1 MLAPGREGLPGGQP
15 GGLAPDPPPGL
26 VAAADLFFEQDAD
39 HLGGVPPLGAGGGEH
54 FGRGL
59 AEVGEAHP
67 AQHGV
72 EVVRDRRRDG
82 GGGGQGGSGHGWP
95 AFPHPARGG
104 LPLAVAVAVAVGV
117 GWAGGRGERAGEV
130 APVGALGLQ
139 QLLGALGA
147 GALGGGERGNGVQ
160 LCLVLVAEGVAFA
173 GGVGAR
179 ARSVSARAS
188 ASACRARLASVSAR
202 RAASIASS
210 RSRAAWPASDCAAL
224 TCPAASARAAAMW
237 PAASRRAC
245 SAAAAAV
252 PASWRAAAAAA
263 WAAQTSSR
271 AVSRAS
277 ARAWASAAASPAQP
291 GGDGGGFGA
300 AAGGLGLGDL
310 GPDPGRVQAG
320 GLLAGGPDEDGGL
333 PDHALQRGQRVRRG
347 IGGHGCRDGDAGVV
361 VVAAGALVAAELP
374 GAAAV
379 LGGQDVSAARPLAEG
394 CRGRAGLLSGGG
406 IAGHDGTFRYQPLLF
421 FSFLLRSEMK
431 RKRGAAGD
439 GDRGPGFLPGPA
451 GRAGTGRVRTLRPCG
466 PRFRRGAA
474 GTTR

>member
-1 MLAPGREGLPGGQP
+1 M
-15 GGLAPDPPPGL
+15 
-26 VAAADLFFEQDAD
+26 
-39 HLGGVPPLGAGGGEH
+39 
-54 FGRGL
+54 
-59 AEVGEAHP
+59 
-67 AQHGV
+67 
-72 EVVRDRRRDG
+72 
-82 GGGGQGGSGHGWP
+82 
-95 AFPHPARGG
+95 
-104 LPLAVAVAVAVGV
+104 
-117 GWAGGRGERAGEV
+117 

-147 GALGGGERGNGVQ
+147 GALGGGERGDGVQ

-173 GGVGAR
+173 GGVGAGPVGLGAGVGFGLPGAAGLGVGTPGGLDR
-179 ARSVSARAS
+179 LVTFAGG
-188 ASACRARLASVSAR
+188 LASFGLRGADLPGGLGPGGGDVAGCV
-202 RAASIASS
+202 AAGLLGRGCGGSGFLAGGGGGGLGG
-210 RSRAAWPASDCAAL
+210 ADVLAGCLQGLGQGLGLGGGFAGAG
-224 TCPAASARAAAMW
+224 
-237 PAASRRAC
+237 
-245 SAAAAAV
+245 
-252 PASWRAAAAAA
+252 
-263 WAAQTSSR
+263 
-271 AVSRAS
+271 
-277 ARAWASAAASPAQP
+277 P

-333 PDHALQRGQRVRRG
+333 PDHALQRGQRVRGG

-394 CRGRAGLLSGGG
+394 CRGRAGLLPGGG